1 MALSRRVKEDR
12 RALPLLHA
20 SLLQDN
26 NVKHSG
32 LFRFDGSSDES
43 KYVNMVL
50 NVHRNHNAYWGRGE
64 GGERGMKRE
73 VLYISL
79 YWHDQN
85 DSCNKMGSDESHS
98 NVSVIVTGR
107 VT

>member
-1 MALSRRVKEDR
+1 MALSRRLKEDR

-50 NVHRNHNAYWGRGE
+50 TSTETITLIGDGE
-64 GGERGMKRE
+64 KGVKG
-73 VLYISL
+73 V
-79 YWHDQN
+79 
-85 DSCNKMGSDESHS
+85 
-98 NVSVIVTGR
+98 
-107 VT
+107 